1 MPTIEA
7 KATQKHLRKSP
18 RKVRLVTDLV
28 RGMQVDKALHTL
40 AFPKK
45 STASA
50 VAKGINS
57 ASANSRDRF
66 EDESLD
72 DDLLYIKSIFV
83 SEGVTLKRIQ
93 PASQGRAHRI
103 HKHSC
108 HITVVVA
115 KRQDEL
121 ITEEERGYLGPKT
134 KTNRRRI
141 GINRRRDPKW
151 DPEEN

>member
-40 AFPKK
+40 AFSKK
-45 STASA
+45 STASD
-50 VAKGINS
+50 VAKVIKS
-57 ASANSRDRF
+57 ASANIRDRF
-66 EDESLD
+66 EDERLD
-72 DDLLYIKSIFV
+72 DDLLYIKTIFV
-83 SEGVTLKRIQ
+83 NEGVTLKRIQ

-103 HKHSC
+103 NKHSC

-115 KRQDEL
+115 KKQDEL
-121 ITEEERGYLGPKT
+121 ITRSEERRVGRGDGDA
-134 KTNRRRI
+134 RAR
-141 GINRRRDPKW
+141 
-151 DPEEN
+151 